1 VGKVITRHQ
10 EFVKKIVQSSR
21 VDTLVKS
28 HFPLP
33 WREVIKG
40 REIITFCN
48 CFHITLT
55 PTLSPSREREVF

>member
-1 VGKVITRHQ
+1 MFKACR
-10 EFVKKIVQSSR
+10 FK

-33 WREVIKG
+33 QREGIKG
-40 REIITFCN
+40 RGGITSCN

-55 PTLSPSREREVF
+55 PTLSP